1 MSKRI
6 VMRTI
11 SLISGVAM
19 AATAATTVTAETVK
33 VGFITT
39 LSGPAGIIG
48 KPMKNAFELG
58 LEHIGGRLG
67 GMDTEIIYGDD
78 KRKPDVAKQLV
89 NKMIKRDR
97 VQFVSGIIWS
107 NLLMAVHG
115 PVTRSK
121 TFLIS
126 SNAGPSGVAGKKCS
140 KDFFNV
146 AFQNDM
152 MPEGMGKY
160 MTAKKISNVYLMAP
174 NYQAGKDMLKG
185 FKRMF
190 KGKITGEVYTKL
202 GQKDY
207 QAEISALRAA
217 KPSAV
222 FVFLP
227 GGMGI
232 NFVKQYA
239 QAGLSSQIP
248 LYSAYTVDAISL
260 PALKDAAVG
269 TFGVQHWSPDLGNS
283 VNRRFVSEYRK
294 KYGKTP
300 PFYAAQAYDTVMFL
314 DNAIRKAGGI
324 GDRKKLRAAMRVGDF
339 PSTRGTFKFNNN
351 HFPVQNIYLREAVK
365 EADGSYVTKTR
376 GVILS
381 AHGDAYAK
389 SCGMK
394 W

>member
-1 MSKRI
+1 
-6 VMRTI
+6 
-11 SLISGVAM
+11 VA
-19 AATAATTVTAETVK
+19 AETVK

-39 LSGPAGIIG
+39 LSGGAAIIG

-58 LEHIGGRLG
+58 MEHVGGKLG
-67 GMDTEIIYGDD
+67 GMDTEIIFGDD
-78 KRKPDVAKQLV
+78 KRKPDVAKQLA
-89 NKMIKRDR
+89 NKMVKKDR
-97 VQFVSGIIWS
+97 VDFVTGIIWS
-107 NLLMAVHG
+107 NLLIAIHG

-126 SNAGPSGVAGKKCS
+126 SNAGPSAVAGKKCS
-140 KDFFNV
+140 EDFFNV

-152 MPEGMGKY
+152 MPEGMGQH
-160 MTAKKISNVYLMAP
+160 MSAKKIDNVYIMAP
-174 NYQAGKDMLKG
+174 NYQAGKDMMKG
-185 FKRMF
+185 FKRTF
-190 KGKITGEVYTKL
+190 NGKIAGEVYTKL

-217 KPSAV
+217 KPTAV

-232 NFVKQYA
+232 NFIKQYA
-239 QAGLSSQIP
+239 QAGLSDKIP

-260 PALKDAAVG
+260 PALKEAAVG

-283 VNRRFVSEYRK
+283 VNRRFVEGYRK

-324 GDRKKLRAAMRVGDF
+324 SDRAKLRAAMRAGDF
-339 PSTRGTFKFNNN
+339 PTTRGTFKFNNN
-351 HFPVQNIYLREAVK
+351 HFPIQNIYLREAVN
-365 EADGSYVTKTR
+365 DNGNYVTKTR
-376 GVILS
+376 RVIIS
-381 AHGDAYAK
+381 AHGDSYAK
-389 SCGMK
+389 SCPMK

>member
-6 VMRTI
+6 LGMTI
-11 SLISGVAM
+11 ALAM
-19 AATAATTVTAETVK
+19 ATTPVAAETVK

-39 LSGPAGIIG
+39 LSGGAAIIG

-58 LEHIGGRLG
+58 MEHVGGKLG
-67 GMDTEIIYGDD
+67 GMDTEIIFGDD
-78 KRKPDVAKQLV
+78 KRKPDVAKQLA
-89 NKMIKRDR
+89 NKMVKKDR
-97 VQFVSGIIWS
+97 VDFVTGIIWS
-107 NLLMAVHG
+107 NLLIAIHG

-126 SNAGPSGVAGKKCS
+126 SNAGPSAVAGKKCS
-140 KDFFNV
+140 EDFFNV

-152 MPEGMGKY
+152 MPEGMGQH
-160 MTAKKISNVYLMAP
+160 MSAKKIDNVYIMAP
-174 NYQAGKDMLKG
+174 NYQAGKDMMKG
-185 FKRMF
+185 FKRTF
-190 KGKITGEVYTKL
+190 NGKIAGEVYTKL

-217 KPSAV
+217 KPTAV

-232 NFVKQYA
+232 NFIKQYA
-239 QAGLSSQIP
+239 QAGLSDKIP

-260 PALKDAAVG
+260 PALKEAAVG

-283 VNRRFVSEYRK
+283 VNRRFVEGYRK

-324 GDRKKLRAAMRVGDF
+324 SDRAKLRAAMRAGDF
-339 PSTRGTFKFNNN
+339 PTTRGTFKFNNN
-351 HFPVQNIYLREAVK
+351 HFPIQNIYLREAVN
-365 EADGSYVTKTR
+365 DNGNYVTKTR
-376 GVILS
+376 RVIIS
-381 AHGDAYAK
+381 AHGDSYAK
-389 SCGMK
+389 SCPMK

>member
-6 VMRTI
+6 IGLAVG
-11 SLISGVAM
+11 LAL
-19 AATAATTVTAETVK
+19 AATPVAAETVK

-39 LSGPAGIIG
+39 LSGSAGIIG

-58 LEHIGGRLG
+58 LEHVGGRLG
-67 GMDTEIIYGDD
+67 GLDTEIIYGDD
-78 KRKPDVAKQLV
+78 QRKPDVAKQLV

-97 VQFVSGIIWS
+97 VQFISGIIWS
-107 NLLMAVHG
+107 NLLIAVHG
-115 PVTRSK
+115 PVTRSN

-126 SNAGPSGVAGKKCS
+126 SNAGPSAVAGKKCS
-140 KDFFNV
+140 ENFFNV

-152 MPEGMGKY
+152 MPEAMGKY
-160 MTAKKISNVYLMAP
+160 MSAKKIDNVYLMAP

-190 KGKITGEVYTKL
+190 KGKTAGEVYTKL

-217 KPSAV
+217 NPSAV
-222 FVFLP
+222 FIFLP

-232 NFVKQYA
+232 NFIKQYA
-239 QAGLSSQIP
+239 QAGLSDKIP

-260 PALKDAAVG
+260 PALKEAAVG
-269 TFGVQHWSPDLGNS
+269 TFGVQHWSPDLGNT
-283 VNRRFVSEYRK
+283 VNRRFVDSYRK

-300 PFYAAQAYDTVMFL
+300 PFYAAQAYDTVMLL
-314 DNAIRKAGGI
+314 DNAIRKAGGVS
-324 GDRKKLRAAMRVGDF
+324 DRDKLRTAMRAGDF
-339 PSTRGTFKFNNN
+339 PNTRGTFKFNNN
-351 HFPVQNIYLREAVK
+351 HFPIQNIYLREAVK
-365 EADGSYVTKTR
+365 EADGSYITKTR
-376 GVILS
+376 GVIIS
-381 AHGDAYAK
+381 AHGDSYAK

>member
-6 VMRTI
+6 FALAACLALAA
-11 SLISGVAM
+11 SPVA
-19 AATAATTVTAETVK
+19 AEKVK
-33 VGFITT
+33 VGFIVT
-39 LSGPAGIIG
+39 LTGGGGIIG

-58 LEHIGGRLG
+58 MEHVGGRLG
-67 GMDTEIIYGDD
+67 GMETEVIYGDD

-89 NKMIKRDR
+89 NKMIKKDR
-97 VQFVSGIIWS
+97 VHFITGIIWS
-107 NLLMAVHG
+107 NLLVAIHG
-115 PVTRSK
+115 PVTRSN

-126 SNAGPSGVAGKKCS
+126 SNAGAGAVAGKRCS

-146 AFQNDM
+146 SFQNDV

-160 MTAKKISNVYLMAP
+160 MTDKKINNVYAMSP
-174 NYQAGKDMLKG
+174 NYQAGKDMIKG
-185 FKRMF
+185 FKRMY
-190 KGKITGEVYTKL
+190 KGKIVGEVYTKL

-217 KPSAV
+217 NPSAV
-222 FVFLP
+222 FIFLP

-232 NFVKQYA
+232 NFIKQYA
-239 QAGLSSQIP
+239 QAGLSKKIP
-248 LYSAYTVDAISL
+248 LYSVYSVDALTL

-283 VNRRFVSEYRK
+283 VNRRFVETYRK

-300 PFYAAQAYDTVMFL
+300 AFYAAQAYDTVMFL
-314 DNAIRKAGGI
+314 DNAIRKAGGV
-324 GDRKKLRAAMRVGDF
+324 GDRDKLRTAMRAGDF
-339 PSTRGTFKFNNN
+339 PNTRGTFKFNNN
-351 HFPVQNIYLREAVK
+351 HFPIQNGYLREAVN
-365 EADGSYVTKTR
+365 DNGNYVTKTL
-376 GVILS
+376 GVVLS

-389 SCGMK
+389 DCPMK

>member
-6 VMRTI
+6 IGLAVGLALTATP
-11 SLISGVAM
+11 VA
-19 AATAATTVTAETVK
+19 AETVK

-39 LSGPAGIIG
+39 LSGSAGIIG

-58 LEHIGGRLG
+58 LEHVGGRLG
-67 GMDTEIIYGDD
+67 GLDTEIIYGDD
-78 KRKPDVAKQLV
+78 QRKPDVAKQLV

-97 VQFVSGIIWS
+97 VQFISGIIWS
-107 NLLMAVHG
+107 NLLIAVHG
-115 PVTRSK
+115 PVTRSN

-126 SNAGPSGVAGKKCS
+126 SNAGPSAVAGKKCS
-140 KDFFNV
+140 ENFFNV

-152 MPEGMGKY
+152 MPEAMGKY
-160 MTAKKISNVYLMAP
+160 MSAKKIDNVYLMAP

-190 KGKITGEVYTKL
+190 KGKTAGEVYTKL

-217 KPSAV
+217 NPSAV
-222 FVFLP
+222 FIFLP

-232 NFVKQYA
+232 NFIKQYA
-239 QAGLSSQIP
+239 QAGLSDKIP

-260 PALKDAAVG
+260 PALKEAAVG
-269 TFGVQHWSPDLGNS
+269 TFGVQHWSPDLGNT
-283 VNRRFVSEYRK
+283 VNRRFVDSYRK

-300 PFYAAQAYDTVMFL
+300 PFYAAQAYDTVMLL
-314 DNAIRKAGGI
+314 DNAIRKAGGVS
-324 GDRKKLRAAMRVGDF
+324 DRDKLRTAMRAGDF
-339 PSTRGTFKFNNN
+339 PTTRGTFKFNNN
-351 HFPVQNIYLREAVK
+351 HFPIQNIYLREAVK
-365 EADGSYVTKTR
+365 EADGSYITKTR
-376 GVILS
+376 GVIIS
-381 AHGDAYAK
+381 AHGDSYAK

>member
-6 VMRTI
+6 FALAACLALAA
-11 SLISGVAM
+11 SPVA
-19 AATAATTVTAETVK
+19 AEKVK
-33 VGFITT
+33 VGFIVT
-39 LSGPAGIIG
+39 LTGGGGIIG

-58 LEHIGGRLG
+58 MEHVGGRLG
-67 GMDTEIIYGDD
+67 GMETEVIYADD

-89 NKMIKRDR
+89 NKMIKKDR
-97 VQFVSGIIWS
+97 VHFITGIIWS
-107 NLLMAVHG
+107 NLLVAIHG
-115 PVTRSK
+115 PVTRSN

-126 SNAGPSGVAGKKCS
+126 SNAGAGAVAGKRCS

-146 AFQNDM
+146 SFQNDV

-160 MTAKKISNVYLMAP
+160 MTDKKINNVYAMSP
-174 NYQAGKDMLKG
+174 NYQAGKDMIKG
-185 FKRMF
+185 FKRMY
-190 KGKITGEVYTKL
+190 KGKIVGEVYTKL

-217 KPSAV
+217 NPSAV
-222 FVFLP
+222 FIFLP

-232 NFVKQYA
+232 NFIKQYA
-239 QAGLSSQIP
+239 QAGLSKKIP
-248 LYSAYTVDAISL
+248 LYSVYSVDALTL

-283 VNRRFVSEYRK
+283 VNRRFVESYRK

-300 PFYAAQAYDTVMFL
+300 AFYAAQAYDTVMFL
-314 DNAIRKAGGI
+314 DNAIRKAGGV
-324 GDRKKLRAAMRVGDF
+324 GDRDKLRTAMRAGDF
-339 PSTRGTFKFNNN
+339 PNTRGTFKFNNN
-351 HFPVQNIYLREAVK
+351 HFPIQNIYLREAVN
-365 EADGSYVTKTR
+365 DNGNYVTKTL
-376 GVILS
+376 GVVLS

-389 SCGMK
+389 DCPMK

>member
-6 VMRTI
+6 LAGTI
-11 SLISGVAM
+11 GLTIGLALAAAAVA
-19 AATAATTVTAETVK
+19 AETVK

-58 LEHIGGRLG
+58 MEHIGGRLG
-67 GMDTEIIYGDD
+67 GLETEIIYGDD

-107 NLLMAVHG
+107 NLLLAVHG
-115 PVTRSK
+115 PVTRSN

-126 SNAGPSGVAGKKCS
+126 SNAGPSAVAGKKCS

-160 MTAKKISNVYLMAP
+160 MTDKKIDNVYLMAP

-185 FKRMF
+185 FKRKF
-190 KGKITGEVYTKL
+190 KGKTAGEVYTKL

-232 NFVKQYA
+232 NFVKQYD
-239 QAGLSSQIP
+239 QAGLSDKIP

-260 PALKDAAVG
+260 PALKGAAVG
-269 TFGVQHWSPDLGNS
+269 TFGVQHWSPDLGNT
-283 VNRRFVSEYRK
+283 VNRRFVADYRK
-294 KYGKTP
+294 TYGKIP
-300 PFYAAQAYDTVMFL
+300 SFYAAQAYDTVMFL
-314 DNAIRKAGGI
+314 DKAIRKAGGVS
-324 GDRKKLRAAMRVGDF
+324 DRDKLRAAMRAGDF
-339 PSTRGTFKFNNN
+339 PTTRGTFKFNNN
-351 HFPVQNIYLREAVK
+351 HFPIQNIYLREAVK
-365 EADGSYVTKTR
+365 DADGEYVTKTR
-376 GVILS
+376 GVIIS
-381 AHGDAYAK
+381 AHGDSYAK

>member
-6 VMRTI
+6 
-11 SLISGVAM
+11 LALAACFGLVASPV
-19 AATAATTVTAETVK
+19 AAEKVK
-33 VGFITT
+33 VGFIVT
-39 LSGPAGIIG
+39 LTGGGGIIG

-58 LEHIGGRLG
+58 MEHVGGRLG
-67 GMDTEIIYGDD
+67 GMETEVIYGDD

-89 NKMIKRDR
+89 NKMIKKDR
-97 VQFVSGIIWS
+97 VHFITGIIWS
-107 NLLMAVHG
+107 NLLVAIHG
-115 PVTRSK
+115 PVTRSN

-126 SNAGPSGVAGKKCS
+126 SNAGAGAVAGKRCS

-146 AFQNDM
+146 SFQNDV

-160 MTAKKISNVYLMAP
+160 MTDKKINNVYAMSP
-174 NYQAGKDMLKG
+174 NYQAGKDMIKG
-185 FKRMF
+185 FKRMY
-190 KGKITGEVYTKL
+190 KGKIVGEVYTKL

-217 KPSAV
+217 NPSAA
-222 FVFLP
+222 FIFLP

-232 NFVKQYA
+232 NFIKQYA
-239 QAGLSSQIP
+239 QAGLSKKIP
-248 LYSAYTVDAISL
+248 LYSVYSVDALTL

-283 VNRRFVSEYRK
+283 VNRRFVETYRK

-300 PFYAAQAYDTVMFL
+300 AFYAAQAYDTVMFL
-314 DNAIRKAGGI
+314 DNAIRKAGGV
-324 GDRKKLRAAMRVGDF
+324 GDRDKLRTAMRAGDF
-339 PSTRGTFKFNNN
+339 PNTRGTFKFNNN
-351 HFPVQNIYLREAVK
+351 HFPIQNVYLREAVN
-365 EADGSYVTKTR
+365 DNGNYVTKTL
-376 GVILS
+376 GVVLS

-389 SCGMK
+389 DCPMK

>member
-6 VMRTI
+6 FALAACLALAA
-11 SLISGVAM
+11 SPVA
-19 AATAATTVTAETVK
+19 AEKVK
-33 VGFITT
+33 VGFIVT
-39 LSGPAGIIG
+39 LTGGGGIIG

-58 LEHIGGRLG
+58 MEHVGGRLG
-67 GMDTEIIYGDD
+67 GMETEVIYGDD

-89 NKMIKRDR
+89 NKMIKKDR
-97 VQFVSGIIWS
+97 VHFITGIIWS
-107 NLLMAVHG
+107 NLLVAIHG
-115 PVTRSK
+115 PVTRSN

-126 SNAGPSGVAGKKCS
+126 SNAGAGAVAGKRCS

-146 AFQNDM
+146 SFQNDV

-160 MTAKKISNVYLMAP
+160 MTDKKINNVYAMSP
-174 NYQAGKDMLKG
+174 NYQAGKDMIKG
-185 FKRMF
+185 FKRMY
-190 KGKITGEVYTKL
+190 KGKIVGEVYTKL

-217 KPSAV
+217 NPSAV
-222 FVFLP
+222 FIFLP

-232 NFVKQYA
+232 NFIKQYA
-239 QAGLSSQIP
+239 QAGLSKKIP
-248 LYSAYTVDAISL
+248 LYSVYSVDALTL

-283 VNRRFVSEYRK
+283 VNRRFVETYRK

-300 PFYAAQAYDTVMFL
+300 AFYAAQAYDTVMFL
-314 DNAIRKAGGI
+314 DNAIRKAGGV
-324 GDRKKLRAAMRVGDF
+324 GDRDKLRTAMRAGDF
-339 PSTRGTFKFNNN
+339 PNTRGTFKFNNN
-351 HFPVQNIYLREAVK
+351 HFPIQNVYLREAVN
-365 EADGSYVTKTR
+365 DNGNYVTKTL
-376 GVILS
+376 GVVLP

-389 SCGMK
+389 DCPMK

>member
-6 VMRTI
+6 FALAACLALAA
-11 SLISGVAM
+11 SPVA
-19 AATAATTVTAETVK
+19 AEKVK
-33 VGFITT
+33 VGFIVT
-39 LSGPAGIIG
+39 LTGGGGIIG

-58 LEHIGGRLG
+58 MEHVGGRLG
-67 GMDTEIIYGDD
+67 GMETEVIYGDD

-89 NKMIKRDR
+89 NKMIKKDR
-97 VQFVSGIIWS
+97 VHFITGIIWS
-107 NLLMAVHG
+107 NLLVAIHG
-115 PVTRSK
+115 PVTRSN

-126 SNAGPSGVAGKKCS
+126 SNAGAGAVAGKRCS

-146 AFQNDM
+146 SFQNDV

-160 MTAKKISNVYLMAP
+160 MTDKKINNVYAMSP
-174 NYQAGKDMLKG
+174 NYQAGKDMIKG
-185 FKRMF
+185 FKRMY
-190 KGKITGEVYTKL
+190 KGNIVGEVYTKL

-217 KPSAV
+217 NPSAV
-222 FVFLP
+222 FIFLP

-232 NFVKQYA
+232 NFIKQYA
-239 QAGLSSQIP
+239 QAGLSKKIP
-248 LYSAYTVDAISL
+248 LYSVYSVDALTL

-283 VNRRFVSEYRK
+283 VNRRFVESYRK

-300 PFYAAQAYDTVMFL
+300 AFYAAQAYDTVMFL
-314 DNAIRKAGGI
+314 DNAIRKAGGV
-324 GDRKKLRAAMRVGDF
+324 GDRDKLRTAMRAGDF
-339 PSTRGTFKFNNN
+339 PNTRGTFKFNNN
-351 HFPVQNIYLREAVK
+351 HFPIQNVYLREAVN
-365 EADGSYVTKTR
+365 DNGNYVTKTL
-376 GVILS
+376 GVVLS

-389 SCGMK
+389 DCPMK

>member
-6 VMRTI
+6 FALAACLALAA
-11 SLISGVAM
+11 SPVA
-19 AATAATTVTAETVK
+19 AEKVK
-33 VGFITT
+33 VGFIVT
-39 LSGPAGIIG
+39 LTGGGGIIG

-58 LEHIGGRLG
+58 MEHVGGRLG
-67 GMDTEIIYGDD
+67 GMETEVIYGDD

-89 NKMIKRDR
+89 NKMIKKDR
-97 VQFVSGIIWS
+97 VHFITGIIWS
-107 NLLMAVHG
+107 NLLVAIHG
-115 PVTRSK
+115 PVTRSN

-126 SNAGPSGVAGKKCS
+126 SNAGAGAVAGKRCS

-146 AFQNDM
+146 SFQNDV

-160 MTAKKISNVYLMAP
+160 MTDKKINNVYAMSP
-174 NYQAGKDMLKG
+174 NYQAGKDMIKG
-185 FKRMF
+185 FKRMY
-190 KGKITGEVYTKL
+190 KGNIVGEVYTKL

-217 KPSAV
+217 NPSAV
-222 FVFLP
+222 FIFLP

-232 NFVKQYA
+232 NFIKQYA
-239 QAGLSSQIP
+239 QAGLSKKIP
-248 LYSAYTVDAISL
+248 LYSVYSVDALTL

-283 VNRRFVSEYRK
+283 VNRRFVETYRK

-300 PFYAAQAYDTVMFL
+300 AFYAAQAYDTVMFL
-314 DNAIRKAGGI
+314 DNAIRKAGGV
-324 GDRKKLRAAMRVGDF
+324 GDRDKLRTAMRAGDF
-339 PSTRGTFKFNNN
+339 PNTRGTFKFNNN
-351 HFPVQNIYLREAVK
+351 HFPIQNVYLREAVN
-365 EADGSYVTKTR
+365 DNGNYVTKTL
-376 GVILS
+376 GVVLS

-389 SCGMK
+389 DCPMK

>member
-6 VMRTI
+6 LALAACFGLFA
-11 SLISGVAM
+11 SPVA
-19 AATAATTVTAETVK
+19 AEKVK
-33 VGFITT
+33 VGFIVT
-39 LSGPAGIIG
+39 LTGGGGIIG

-58 LEHIGGRLG
+58 MEHVGGRLG
-67 GMDTEIIYGDD
+67 GMETEVIYGDD

-89 NKMIKRDR
+89 NKMIKKDR
-97 VQFVSGIIWS
+97 VQFITGIIWS
-107 NLLMAVHG
+107 NLLVAIHG
-115 PVTRSK
+115 PVTRSN

-126 SNAGPSGVAGKKCS
+126 SNAGAGAVAGKRCS

-146 AFQNDM
+146 SFQNDV

-160 MTAKKISNVYLMAP
+160 MNDKKINNVYAMSP
-174 NYQAGKDMLKG
+174 NYQAGKDMIKG
-185 FKRMF
+185 FKRMY
-190 KGKITGEVYTKL
+190 KGKIIGEVYTKL

-217 KPSAV
+217 NPSAA
-222 FVFLP
+222 FIFLP

-232 NFVKQYA
+232 NFIKQYA
-239 QAGLSSQIP
+239 QAGLSKKIP
-248 LYSAYTVDAISL
+248 LYSVYSVDALTL

-283 VNRRFVSEYRK
+283 VNRRFVETYRK

-300 PFYAAQAYDTVMFL
+300 AFYAAQAYDTVMFL
-314 DNAIRKAGGI
+314 DNAIRKAGGV
-324 GDRKKLRAAMRVGDF
+324 GDRDKLRTAMRAGDF
-339 PSTRGTFKFNNN
+339 PNTRGTFKFNNN
-351 HFPVQNIYLREAVK
+351 HFPIQNVYLREAVN
-365 EADGSYVTKTR
+365 DNGNYVTKTL
-376 GVILS
+376 GVVLS

-389 SCGMK
+389 DCPMK

>member
-6 VMRTI
+6 FALAVC
-11 SLISGVAM
+11 LALVASPV
-19 AATAATTVTAETVK
+19 AAEKVK
-33 VGFITT
+33 VGFIVT
-39 LSGPAGIIG
+39 LTGGGGIIG

-58 LEHIGGRLG
+58 MEHVGGRLG
-67 GMDTEIIYGDD
+67 GMETEVIYGDD

-89 NKMIKRDR
+89 NKMIKKDR
-97 VQFVSGIIWS
+97 VQFITGIIWS
-107 NLLMAVHG
+107 NLLVAIHG
-115 PVTRSK
+115 PVTRSN

-126 SNAGPSGVAGKKCS
+126 SNAGAGAVAGKRCS

-146 AFQNDM
+146 SFQNDV

-160 MTAKKISNVYLMAP
+160 MNDKKINNVYAMSP
-174 NYQAGKDMLKG
+174 NYQAGKDMIKG
-185 FKRMF
+185 FKRMY
-190 KGKITGEVYTKL
+190 KGKIIGEVYTKL

-217 KPSAV
+217 NPSAA
-222 FVFLP
+222 FIFLP

-232 NFVKQYA
+232 NFIKQYA
-239 QAGLSSQIP
+239 QAGLSKKIP
-248 LYSAYTVDAISL
+248 LYSVYSVDALTL

-283 VNRRFVSEYRK
+283 VNRRFVETYRK

-300 PFYAAQAYDTVMFL
+300 AFYAAQAYDTVMFL
-314 DNAIRKAGGI
+314 DNAIRKAGGV
-324 GDRKKLRAAMRVGDF
+324 GDRDKLRTAMRAGDF
-339 PSTRGTFKFNNN
+339 PNTRGTFKFNNN
-351 HFPVQNIYLREAVK
+351 HFPIQNVYLREAVN
-365 EADGSYVTKTR
+365 DNGNYVTKTL
-376 GVILS
+376 GVVLS

-389 SCGMK
+389 DCPMK

>member
-6 VMRTI
+6 FALAACLALAT
-11 SLISGVAM
+11 SPVA
-19 AATAATTVTAETVK
+19 AEKVK
-33 VGFITT
+33 VGFIVT
-39 LSGPAGIIG
+39 LTGGGGIIG

-58 LEHIGGRLG
+58 MEHVGGRLG
-67 GMDTEIIYGDD
+67 GMETEVIYADD

-89 NKMIKRDR
+89 NKMIKKDR
-97 VQFVSGIIWS
+97 VHFITGIIWS
-107 NLLMAVHG
+107 NLLVAIHG
-115 PVTRSK
+115 PVTRSN

-126 SNAGPSGVAGKKCS
+126 SNAGAGAVAGKRCS

-146 AFQNDM
+146 SFQNDV

-160 MTAKKISNVYLMAP
+160 MTDKKINNVYTMSP
-174 NYQAGKDMLKG
+174 NYQAGKDMIKG
-185 FKRMF
+185 FKRMY
-190 KGKITGEVYTKL
+190 KGKIVGEVYTKL

-217 KPSAV
+217 NPSAV
-222 FVFLP
+222 FIFLP

-232 NFVKQYA
+232 NFIKQYA
-239 QAGLSSQIP
+239 QAGLSKKIP
-248 LYSAYTVDAISL
+248 LYSVYSVDALTL

-283 VNRRFVSEYRK
+283 VNRRFVESYRK

-300 PFYAAQAYDTVMFL
+300 AFYAAQAYDTVMFL
-314 DNAIRKAGGI
+314 DNAIRKAGGV
-324 GDRKKLRAAMRVGDF
+324 GDRDKLRTAMRAGDF
-339 PSTRGTFKFNNN
+339 PNTRGTFKFNNN
-351 HFPVQNIYLREAVK
+351 HFPIQNIYLREAVN
-365 EADGSYVTKTR
+365 DNGNYVTKTL
-376 GVILS
+376 GVVLS

-389 SCGMK
+389 DCPMK

>member
-6 VMRTI
+6 FAFAACLALAA
-11 SLISGVAM
+11 SPVA
-19 AATAATTVTAETVK
+19 AEKVK
-33 VGFITT
+33 VGFIVT
-39 LSGPAGIIG
+39 LTGGGGIIG

-58 LEHIGGRLG
+58 MEHVGGRLG
-67 GMDTEIIYGDD
+67 GMETEVIYADD

-89 NKMIKRDR
+89 NKMIKKDR
-97 VQFVSGIIWS
+97 VHFITGIIWS
-107 NLLMAVHG
+107 NLLVAIHG
-115 PVTRSK
+115 PVTRSN

-126 SNAGPSGVAGKKCS
+126 SNAGAGAVAGKRCS

-146 AFQNDM
+146 SFQNDV

-160 MTAKKISNVYLMAP
+160 MTDKKINNVYAMSP
-174 NYQAGKDMLKG
+174 NYQAGKDMIKG
-185 FKRMF
+185 FKRMY
-190 KGKITGEVYTKL
+190 KGKIVGEVYTKL

-217 KPSAV
+217 NPSAA
-222 FVFLP
+222 FIFLP

-232 NFVKQYA
+232 NFIKQYA
-239 QAGLSSQIP
+239 QAGLSKKIP
-248 LYSAYTVDAISL
+248 LYSVYSVDALTL

-283 VNRRFVSEYRK
+283 VNRRFVETYRK

-300 PFYAAQAYDTVMFL
+300 AFYAAQAYDTVMFL
-314 DNAIRKAGGI
+314 DNAIRKAGGV
-324 GDRKKLRAAMRVGDF
+324 GDRDKLRTAMRAGDF
-339 PSTRGTFKFNNN
+339 PNTRGTFKFNNN
-351 HFPVQNIYLREAVK
+351 HFPIQNVYLREAVN
-365 EADGSYVTKTR
+365 DNGNYVTKTL
-376 GVILS
+376 GVVLS

-389 SCGMK
+389 DCPMK

>member
-6 VMRTI
+6 FALAACLALAA
-11 SLISGVAM
+11 SPVA
-19 AATAATTVTAETVK
+19 AEKVK
-33 VGFITT
+33 VGFIVT
-39 LSGPAGIIG
+39 LTGGGGIIG

-58 LEHIGGRLG
+58 MEHVGGRLG
-67 GMDTEIIYGDD
+67 GMETEVIYGDD

-89 NKMIKRDR
+89 NKMIKKDR
-97 VQFVSGIIWS
+97 VHFITGIIWS
-107 NLLMAVHG
+107 NLLVAIHG
-115 PVTRSK
+115 PVTRSN

-126 SNAGPSGVAGKKCS
+126 SNAGAGAVAGKRCS

-146 AFQNDM
+146 SFQNDV

-160 MTAKKISNVYLMAP
+160 MTDKKINNVYAMSP
-174 NYQAGKDMLKG
+174 NYQAGKDMIKG
-185 FKRMF
+185 FKRMY
-190 KGKITGEVYTKL
+190 KGKIVGEVYTKL

-217 KPSAV
+217 NPSAV
-222 FVFLP
+222 FIFLP

-232 NFVKQYA
+232 NFIKQYA
-239 QAGLSSQIP
+239 QAGLSKKIP
-248 LYSAYTVDAISL
+248 LYSVYSVDALTL

-283 VNRRFVSEYRK
+283 VNRRFVESYRK

-300 PFYAAQAYDTVMFL
+300 AFYAAQAYDTVMFL
-314 DNAIRKAGGI
+314 DNAIRKAGGV
-324 GDRKKLRAAMRVGDF
+324 GDRDKLRTAMRAGDF
-339 PSTRGTFKFNNN
+339 PNTRGTFKFNNN
-351 HFPVQNIYLREAVK
+351 HFPIQNVYLREAVN
-365 EADGSYVTKTR
+365 DNGNYVTKTL
-376 GVILS
+376 GVVLS

-389 SCGMK
+389 DCPMK